1 MKKLLAIILTIVTI
15 FTLASCNKKKAT
27 PRNIDSFL
35 VDFSF
40 EKENYANFY
49 NAIIKPE
56 GVENRMSQFGYT
68 NRLPIRTKNKVK
80 ITEISYKVY
89 NHSEDTTFYISNF
102 DEPFFIKQGD
112 DVWSFGSAG
121 DQAKYPTIAVLPGE
135 KIDVSLTF
143 EKGTVKANKTI
154 IFYFQF
160 ITYTNP
166 EKPTRDDTDMHIKN
180 ITNAS
185 GICDFKVNYTAYL

>member
-1 MKKLLAIILTIVTI
+1 MKKLLAIILTILTV

-27 PRNIDSFL
+27 PRNINSFL

-68 NRLPIRTKNKVK
+68 NRLSIRTKNKVK
-80 ITEISYKVY
+80 ITEISYTVY

-112 DVWSFGSAG
+112 DVWSFGSAT

-166 EKPTRDDTDMHIKN
+166 EKPTGDDINMHIKN